1 MQTEKPTHTDQ
12 KYIEALI
19 NNNVVL
25 IKELYQKWGPEVR
38 NFVIKNNGTA
48 EDAKDIFQETIA
60 AVLLKIRKE
69 KFTLTVP
76 LGGYLYFIYR
86 AKWFNKLSK
95 NKKEPV
101 TIEDINRYTNE
112 TATNQPAEETQLLE
126 LRLKI
131 YKACFKKLSE
141 KCQQILNAKY
151 SEGLRSNVVMQQ
163 LQLPSIG
170 AVNKKMFDCREN
182 LRKLI
187 MKHPQFK
194 DLND

>member
-1 MQTEKPTHTDQ
+1 MHKLKSPHADQ
-12 KYIEALI
+12 KYIDALL
-19 NNNVVL
+19 NSNVDL
-25 IKELYQKWGPEVR
+25 IKEIYQKWGPEVR

-69 KFTLTVP
+69 KFILTVP
-76 LGGYLYFIYR
+76 FGGYLYFIYR

-101 TIEDINRYTNE
+101 IIDDINRYTNE
-112 TATNQPAEETQLLE
+112 TDTNQPGEATKLLE
-126 LRLKI
+126 LRLEI
-131 YKACFKKLSE
+131 FKACFEQLSE
-141 KCQQILNAKY
+141 KCQQVLNAKY

-187 MKHPQFK
+187 TKHPLFK
-194 DLND
+194 NLNG